1 MVSPRKIT
9 SDQREL
15 CKSGFLAITPL
26 YKDND
31 RLDNDRL
38 DLISESRTLEMCTA
52 NSISSRGVIY
62 IMSNNYAYDHSV
74 TATNCNC
81 SVSVSNN
88 ASYST
93 HAPSTNITMVT
104 VHTELGTGQQLSLM
118 SLQGVFLRNFTLQTS
133 QYAVSSEQL
142 PYSEL
147 DLIWRSRKTGSTG
160 RFWVGFQ
167 SKFIR
172 RSDMT
177 MNTHTSNMLAIVC
190 IQISQPFPVMWKLCH
205 GD

>member
-1 MVSPRKIT
+1 
-9 SDQREL
+9 
-15 CKSGFLAITPL
+15 
-26 YKDND
+26 
-31 RLDNDRL
+31 
-38 DLISESRTLEMCTA
+38 MCTA

-93 HAPSTNITMVT
+93 HTPSTNITMVT

-118 SLQGVFLRNFTLQTS
+118 SLQSVFLRNFTQRTS
-133 QYAVSSEQL
+133 QYSMSSEQL

-177 MNTHTSNMLAIVC
+177 MNTHTSNMLATVY
-190 IQISQPFPVMWKLCH
+190 IQIFPIHFQSCGNSVTVIKINQIRISTTYLC
-205 GD
+205 